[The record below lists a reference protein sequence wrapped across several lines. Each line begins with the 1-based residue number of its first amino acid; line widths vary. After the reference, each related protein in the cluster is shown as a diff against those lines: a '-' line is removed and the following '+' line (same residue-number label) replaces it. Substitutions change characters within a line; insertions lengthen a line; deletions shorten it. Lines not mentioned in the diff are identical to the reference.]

1 VALAPATH
9 TDTHRSHVS
18 TDLQQLTQYQWTQH
32 NFAEKLTA
40 VNKSVMKLLVAK
52 KQFKTDSFQ
61 HFYQNW
67 AMHCKQSTANKPV
80 WFVNVCWHELQ
91 LSRFF
96 SKYAQK
102 MPDLP
107 LFVTYLLQ
115 QSGTLAQSRF
125 MTMRIGH
132 CSFVISFSFK
142 NPTIT
147 TVNR

>member
-1 VALAPATH
+1 
-9 TDTHRSHVS
+9 
-18 TDLQQLTQYQWTQH
+18 
-32 NFAEKLTA
+32 
-40 VNKSVMKLLVAK
+40 
-52 KQFKTDSFQ
+52 
-61 HFYQNW
+61 
-67 AMHCKQSTANKPV
+67 
-80 WFVNVCWHELQ
+80 
-91 LSRFF
+91 
-96 SKYAQK
+96 